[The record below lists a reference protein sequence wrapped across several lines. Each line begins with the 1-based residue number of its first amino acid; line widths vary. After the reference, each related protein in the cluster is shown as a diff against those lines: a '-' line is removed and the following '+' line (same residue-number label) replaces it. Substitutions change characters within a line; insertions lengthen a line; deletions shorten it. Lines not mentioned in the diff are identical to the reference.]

1 LNNLQPRRMR
11 FLRLL
16 HNMTLEELSARI
28 AIDRS
33 DLARIEKGRLRPSQ
47 RARERLEAYFGQ
59 DVDLLLSQVSTAEF
73 QPMTAL
79 TPGKTASDACASPAV
94 LG

>member
-1 LNNLQPRRMR
+1 MR

-33 DLARIEKGRLRPSQ
+33 DLARIEKGRLRPSR

-59 DVDLLLSQVSTAEF
+59 DVDFLLSQVSAAEF

-79 TPGKTASDACASPAV
+79 TPRKAASDACASPAV
-94 LG
+94 LA